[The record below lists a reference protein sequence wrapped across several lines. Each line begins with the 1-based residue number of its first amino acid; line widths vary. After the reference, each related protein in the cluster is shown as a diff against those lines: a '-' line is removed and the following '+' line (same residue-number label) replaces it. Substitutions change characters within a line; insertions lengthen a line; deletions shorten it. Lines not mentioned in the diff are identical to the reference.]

1 VYNEK
6 ISFISAARPVFIA
19 KGRRAAKFHFHK
31 EIELLYVMKGK
42 MTYTTS
48 RGTFELNSGDVAFFN
63 SNVPHSTTV
72 ESDTLENVVIQFL
85 NPAKFSDNLKYLGM
99 ILETDSASDYIFKN
113 NDPATQKIR
122 RYMNAM
128 ITANEHSEIAYN
140 YSVIANMY
148 LIISLLHRK
157 SMLVDNISLVKSD
170 LLEKIMPVIEYIN
183 HNYDEN
189 ITLNELGNLLHLN
202 EQYFSRLFKK
212 ATGITPVEYLNFVRI
227 YEAGK
232 LLKSGEN
239 VSSAAIKT
247 GFSSLSY
254 FNRVFKKQ
262 NNCSPKEYKK
272 MSLYQEDME

>member
-1 VYNEK
+1 MYNEK

-48 RGTFELNSGDVAFFN
+48 RGTFELNRGDVAFFN

-85 NPAKFSDNLKYLGM
+85 NPAKFSDNLKYLGTM
-99 ILETDSASDYIFKN
+99 LETDSVTDCIFKN
-113 NDPATQKIR
+113 KDI
-122 RYMNAM
+122 NAM

-212 ATGITPVEYLNFVRI
+212 ATGITPVEYLNFVKI

-272 MSLYQEDME
+272 MSLYQEDE

>member
-1 VYNEK
+1 MYNEK

-19 KGRRAAKFHFHK
+19 KRRRAANFHFHK
-31 EIELLYVMKGK
+31 EIELLYIMKGK

-48 RGTFELNSGDVAFFN
+48 RGTFALNSGDVAFFN

-72 ESDTLENVVIQFL
+72 ESETLENVVIQFL
-85 NPAKFSDNLKYLGM
+85 NPAKFSDNLKYLGTM
-99 ILETDSASDYIFKN
+99 LETDSVTDFIFKN
-113 NDPATQKIR
+113 KDIDTEEICQ
-122 RYMNAM
+122 YMNAM

-140 YSVIANMY
+140 YSVIANIY

-157 SMLVDNISLVKSD
+157 NLLVDNISLVKND

-239 VSSAAIKT
+239 VSSAASKT